1 MKKIYTTS
9 MMVAILFLALTTT
22 VQAQR
27 TVAVDQGVGTL
38 NEAIF
43 SDTTETGA
51 RVDSAT
57 VYVLSDGGIYLSTG
71 EIDHSFPL
79 SIVAED
85 GAAVKPKVY
94 PAVDDGNESARLF
107 VPRDDLTLI
116 GLDISNTDELGA
128 RNKNT
133 IRIKG
138 DDAHVYIEDCFL
150 NEDTQAPFR
159 LDADNISV
167 IIKNCIISN
176 MDQDYN
182 NGRVVDD
189 RGNAVDT
196 IWIENSTIYNIGSRL
211 IRDGG
216 ELVNYFYFDHN
227 TVVNTG
233 RRVMDVG
240 EVITAVITNNVLR
253 DCGILGQGA
262 DDLTAIVGIDSI
274 NIDGVTQDVMISHNS
289 YFIDPGYTD
298 LIPDTAVAV
307 PPFNPTATAWV
318 MAKGTALTLHDEDVQ
333 FTNGPAPVYT
343 LVSDWYANPAT
354 DVTYPDFDKAGE
366 PFDFG
371 YANSTLVGGDSEG
384 GQMGDPRWSATNSV
398 NVEALSYNASGLEL
412 FPMPVDDYATIRFTV
427 DTYADVEV
435 SLFSVVG
442 QKVANIVYGSYPSGT
457 HTISWN
463 GADDSGHLLNPG
475 MYILRMNAGGEISTL
490 KIMKN

>member
-1 MKKIYTTS
+1 
-9 MMVAILFLALTTT
+9 MMVAILFLALAAS

-43 SDTTETGA
+43 SDTTETGD
-51 RVDSAT
+51 RVDSTT
-57 VYVLSDGGIYLSTG
+57 VYVLSDGGIYLVTG
-71 EIDHSFPL
+71 TIENRFPL

-107 VPRDDLTLI
+107 VPRDDFTLI

-133 IRIKG
+133 FRIKG
-138 DDAHVYIEDCFL
+138 DDAHVYLEDCLL

-182 NGRVVDD
+182 NGRVIDD

-196 IWIENSTIYNIGSRL
+196 IWIENTTIYNIGSRV

-216 ELVNYFYFDHN
+216 ELINYFYFDHN

-274 NIDGVTQDVMISHNS
+274 DIDGVTQDVLISHNS

-298 LIPDTAVAV
+298 LIADTSVVV
-307 PPFNPTATAWV
+307 PVFTPAAEAWV
-318 MAKGTALTLHDEDVQ
+318 IAKGTIFTLLNEDVQ
-333 FTNGPAPVYT
+333 FTDGPAAKYS
-343 LVSDWYANPAT
+343 LVSDWYANPNT
-354 DVTYPDFDKAGE
+354 TETYPAFDREGE

-371 YANSTLVGGDSEG
+371 YANTPLYGGASAG
-384 GQMGDPRWSATNSV
+384 AQMGDPRWNAGWATN
-398 NVEALSYNASGLEL
+398 VERVSYEASGLEV
-412 FPMPVDDYATIRFTV
+412 FPMPVGDYATIRFSV
-427 DTYADVEV
+427 DSDTDVEV

-442 QKVANIVYGSYPSGT
+442 QKVATLSYGSYPSGT

-463 GADDSGHLLNPG
+463 GADDSGHMLNTG
-475 MYILRMNAGGEISTL
+475 MYILRMTTGSEISTL
-490 KIMKN
+490 KIMKK